1 MTVGLL
7 RHAIRVYAE
16 VAWAAST
23 MPPVTIDGDDSDPL
37 EPRLGAL
44 VEAGTLADETLR
56 TGDVATRI
64 FTLRLGN
71 PHYPFMKLVLQE
83 HLVEGMFF
91 FSVDTHDQ
99 MFGGGEAQGA
109 DLDELQELKRANLAL
124 KEKIEHAWDAA
135 GLPTAAHIKGLVET
149 WPTRPA
155 PPNGRH
161 ILLVDNDCD
170 IAGTLAVLLRAR
182 GYEVTVLEDG
192 SDAVE
197 RADPAIHDLILMDNE
212 MKYLDGCQACRVLK
226 SRPATAKIPVL
237 IATAGA
243 LSLQQLDTADGF
255 LVKPFRM
262 ELLFSILDHML
273 GRVDKL

>member
-7 RHAIRVYAE
+7 RRAIAVYAE
-16 VAWAAST
+16 VAWVGWP
-23 MPPVTIDGDDSDPL
+23 MPPVALDGNDDDPL
-37 EPRLGAL
+37 EPLLVRL
-44 VEAGTLADETLR
+44 VEAGTVADETLR
-56 TGDVATRI
+56 SGEIATRT

-71 PHYPFMKLVLQE
+71 PRYPFMKLVLQE
-83 HLVEGMFF
+83 HLVEGLFF

-99 MFGGGEAQGA
+99 MFGGEEAQGA
-109 DLDELQELKRANLAL
+109 EAIELQELKRANLEL
-124 KEKIEHAWDAA
+124 KERIERAWDAA
-135 GLPTAAHIKGLVET
+135 GLPTAAHIKGLVDT
-149 WPTRPA
+149 WPTRPGA
-155 PPNGRH
+155 PNGRH
-161 ILLVDNDCD
+161 ILLVDNDRD

-192 SDAVE
+192 SEAVE
-197 RADPAIHDLILMDNE
+197 QADPAIHDLILMDNE

-243 LSLQQLDTADGF
+243 LSLQQLDAADGF